1 MLPWAVIALATGN
14 TEKAVMLG
22 VTVAVVGITRNMI
35 YPQVM
40 GSQTGLSPLLTV
52 ITVFVGWKL
61 WGVLGMIIGPI
72 IALIIVKVFQSGI
85 FGGVVSDL
93 KVLFSDIS
101 RKLTGLGGDY
111 Q

>member
-1 MLPWAVIALATGN
+1 
-14 TEKAVMLG
+14 
-22 VTVAVVGITRNMI
+22 
-35 YPQVM
+35 
-40 GSQTGLSPLLTV
+40 
-52 ITVFVGWKL
+52 
-61 WGVLGMIIGPI
+61 
-72 IALIIVKVFQSGI
+72 VFQSGI